1 MLFFVL
7 PLCETIAVSQWE
19 FQQWI
24 AKEKSHTTEYLYSRM
39 ILTFQI
45 SFPTVDEEERYS
57 DINVPE
63 TRTVNDVSLFSSE

>member
-1 MLFFVL
+1 M
-7 PLCETIAVSQWE
+7 ESSNGTIAESRWE
-19 FQQWI
+19 FRQWI
-24 AKEKSHTTEYLYSRM
+24 AKEKRLTTDYLYNSM

-63 TRTVNDVSLFSSE
+63 TRTVNDVC